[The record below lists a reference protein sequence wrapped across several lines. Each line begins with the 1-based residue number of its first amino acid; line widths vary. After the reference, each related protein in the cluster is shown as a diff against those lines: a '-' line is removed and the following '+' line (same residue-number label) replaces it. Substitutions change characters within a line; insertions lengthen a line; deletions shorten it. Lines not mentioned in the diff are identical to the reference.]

1 MSRIGKLPINI
12 DSKVNVTIENS
23 FVTIKSGPDEVNYKL
38 NNCVDAVIEDNQLKL
53 KASSASVPKATM
65 FVGLDRSNLNN
76 IITGFINPFKT
87 ILEVNGVGYKFIIN
101 QKRINFSL
109 GYSHEIIYIL
119 PDLVNAQFEKP
130 NMLILTSR
138 SKDLL
143 GKVAS
148 EIMSFR
154 KTEPYKGKGIKIKNS
169 FTRRKDGKKI
179 IIMNKSTLRRL
190 KRVRSKIKKYNHG
203 NRPIIYINI
212 SNRNISAQL
221 IDCDSANVLVHA
233 SSTSDR
239 TKKILVLKLHK
250 KLVNYLLKNALI

>member
-23 FVTIKSGPDEVNYKL
+23 FVTIKSGQDEVNYKL

-169 FTRRKDGKKI
+169 FTRRKDGKK
-179 IIMNKSTLRRL
+179 K
-190 KRVRSKIKKYNHG
+190 
-203 NRPIIYINI
+203 
-212 SNRNISAQL
+212 
-221 IDCDSANVLVHA
+221 
-233 SSTSDR
+233 
-239 TKKILVLKLHK
+239 
-250 KLVNYLLKNALI
+250 